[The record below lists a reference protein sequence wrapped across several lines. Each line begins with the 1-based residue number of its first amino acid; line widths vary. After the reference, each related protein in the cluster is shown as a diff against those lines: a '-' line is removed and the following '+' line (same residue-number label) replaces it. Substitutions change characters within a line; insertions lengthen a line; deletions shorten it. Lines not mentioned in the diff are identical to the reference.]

1 MMQYKIE
8 KGVPIPSSKN
18 HKNSLK
24 PFIDMAIKMKDGD
37 SVVLESKK
45 ADSLVRAINKYC
57 KNSKGLRRKI
67 PDTNPTQYRIW
78 KIKGQV
84 RPHSKWGS

>member
-24 PFIDMAIKMKDGD
+24 PLIDMAIKMKDGD
-37 SVVLESKK
+37 SVVLEYKQSN
-45 ADSLVRAINKYC
+45 SLVSAINKNC
-57 KNSKGLRRKI
+57 KNSKALRRKI
-67 PDTNPTQYRIW
+67 PDSDPVKYRIW

-84 RPHSKWGS
+84 RPHSKWGA

>member
-1 MMQYKIE
+1 MEYKIE
-8 KGVPIPSSKN
+8 KNVPIPSSKN
-18 HKNSLK
+18 YPDSSKHWKS
-24 PFIDMAIKMKDGD
+24 MADKMKDGD
-37 SVVLESKK
+37 SVVLEFKK
-45 ADSLVRAINKYC
+45 ANSLVNALNKYC

>member
-8 KGVPIPSSKN
+8 KNVPIPSLKGNPNSSK
-18 HKNSLK
+18 
-24 PFIDMAIKMKDGD
+24 PWIDMAIKMKDGD

-45 ADSLVRAINKYC
+45 ADSLVRAINKNC
-57 KNSKGLRRKI
+57 KNSKALRRKI

-84 RPHSKWGS
+84 RPHSKWGA